1 MIIKKK
7 PVKTVNFGAA
17 GCPDYTISPHGEK
30 RKKYISRD
38 IKKENRND
46 YKTAG
51 AQSRYTYIMG

>member
-30 RKKYISRD
+30 RKKNISRD
-38 IKKENRND
+38 KKENRND